1 MIGDRALHNE
11 GNAAEACD
19 GRWRVEDR
27 MMQIQV
33 NTDSNV
39 SGREKLADEIAVTLE
54 ARLARFG
61 DYLTRV
67 EVHLADESAARTTGA
82 DKRCV
87 IEARPA
93 GRQPV
98 AVTSHADTVDEAV
111 TSAVRKLA
119 TVLER
124 ELGRR
129 GDNKGSPSIRTGA
142 GEDDAAVTPNEHDE
156 GAAER
161 CTEPGPSEE

>member
-1 MIGDRALHNE
+1 
-11 GNAAEACD
+11 
-19 GRWRVEDR
+19 

-39 SGREKLADEIAVTLE
+39 SGREEQADHIVATVE
-54 ARLARFG
+54 ARLVRFD

-67 EVHLADESAARTTGA
+67 EVHLADESAGRTTGA
-82 DKRCV
+82 DHRCM

-98 AVTSHADTVDEAV
+98 AVTSHAPTVDESVA
-111 TSAVRKLA
+111 SAISKLT

-124 ELGRR
+124 ELDRR
-129 GDNKGSPSIRTGA
+129 DHHKGSASIRTGG
-142 GEDDAAVTPNEHDE
+142 GEDSPPAASTDDDVDFERRIEPDRSE
-156 GAAER
+156 G
-161 CTEPGPSEE
+161 